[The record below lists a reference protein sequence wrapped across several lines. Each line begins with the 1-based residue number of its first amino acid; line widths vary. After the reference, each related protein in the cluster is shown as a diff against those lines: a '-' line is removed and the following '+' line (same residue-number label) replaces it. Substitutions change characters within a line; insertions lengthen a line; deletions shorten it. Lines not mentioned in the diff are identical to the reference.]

1 MESIALGEWAWSFT
15 YHLYTLIDIYDYYI
29 FTGDVAYLT
38 KTWPQ
43 FKLALQYS
51 LSTID
56 ETGLANVTS
65 SNDWLRFGMGGHNI
79 EVIYAV
85 FVGVLVLT
93 TRIGKC
99 NLLLYSRP
107 RNRGSN
113 RCE

>member
-1 MESIALGEWAWSFT
+1 M
-15 YHLYTLIDIYDYYI
+15 IDIYDYYI
-29 FTGDVAYLT
+29 FTGDVTYLI

-79 EVIYAV
+79 EVFYATI
-85 FVGVLVLT
+85 VGVLLLT
-93 TRIGKC
+93 TGTGEC
-99 NLLLYSRP
+99 NLLLYFRP
-107 RNRGSN
+107 RN
-113 RCE
+113 